1 MVFSVRPCR
10 KGGCVILS
18 RHILRAHIG
27 PFLFSNAIIIFL
39 FLLQFL
45 MKRAGDLV
53 GKGLSPWVI
62 LELISLNLAWML
74 VLSVPMSVLVA
85 TLMAFGKLSSDNE
98 LTIMRA
104 SGMSLYRMTTPVF
117 LAAVLVTG
125 SLVWF
130 NNSVLPEANVRLQ
143 TLMTD
148 IVRIKP
154 TLALQAGVFTSE
166 HDLPNYRILV
176 RRTFEKSNDLEGVTI
191 YDLSDPDNSIVV
203 TAKHGT
209 VSFSPDYSDVIMDLR
224 DGEIHQLDSR
234 TFTSYRKLRFNRHRV
249 AMPAS
254 GFGFQRS
261 DASTTRR
268 DDRTMSAAMM
278 QAIVDSIDTLRDGKI
293 ERFEDRMVSHL
304 RAYVQGAPKYF
315 AAAPSPGTSF
325 VRNAGRDARQRDA
338 RQRVTPR
345 GSPPRPAD
353 LPSGDP
359 ARDISGAMRGV
370 SGTAGDPGGGE
381 ADTLTAEE
389 PPEAAVDSLG
399 AAYRA
404 LTDVRQ
410 LQAQALADF
419 SGIEFDAKQM
429 DRYLVEIYKK
439 YSIPVACLVFVL
451 IGAPLGMMARRGGFG
466 MGAGLSLG
474 FFLFY
479 WACLIGGEKLA
490 DRGALSPFWGMWIA
504 NIILGIMGILLT
516 IRTARET
523 RVIDWSVF
531 TRFLPKALR
540 GTEVDRSHYNPH
552 EA

>member
-1 MVFSVRPCR
+1 M
-10 KGGCVILS
+10 ILS
-18 RHILRAHIG
+18 RHILRAHVG

-53 GKGLSPWVI
+53 GKGLSTWVI

-104 SGMSLYRMTTPVF
+104 SGMSLYRMSTPVF
-117 LAAVLVTG
+117 LAAVLVTA

-154 TLALQAGVFTSE
+154 TLSLQAGVFTSE

-176 RRTFEKSNDLEGVTI
+176 RRTYEESNDLEGVTI

-203 TAKHGT
+203 TAKRGT

-234 TFTSYRKLRFNRHRV
+234 TYTRYRKLRFTRHRV

-268 DDRTMSAAMM
+268 DDRTMSGGMM
-278 QAIVDSIDTLRDGKI
+278 QAIVDSIDTLRNGKI

-304 RAYVQGAPKYF
+304 RAYVQGAPKYY

-325 VRNAGRDARQRDA
+325 VRNAGRGGQR
-338 RQRVTPR
+338 
-345 GSPPRPAD
+345 RP
-353 LPSGDP
+353 G
-359 ARDISGAMRGV
+359 RTSGAPGAAGRMADHSRGAP
-370 SGTAGDPGGGE
+370 GEEAMPGGMVTGRDGAE
-381 ADTLTAEE
+381 SGAAADSAGAEQ

-540 GTEVDRSHYNPH
+540 GTDADRSHYNPH

>member
-1 MVFSVRPCR
+1 M
-10 KGGCVILS
+10 ILS
-18 RHILRAHIG
+18 RHIMRAHVG

-53 GKGLSPWVI
+53 GKGLSVWVI
-62 LELISLNLAWML
+62 IELISLNLAWML

-85 TLMAFGKLSSDNE
+85 TLMAFGRLSSDNE

-125 SLVWF
+125 TLIWF

-154 TLALQAGVFTSE
+154 TLSLQAGVFTSE

-176 RRTFEKSNDLEGVTI
+176 RRTFEESNDLEGVTI

-203 TAKHGT
+203 TAKRGT
-209 VSFSPDYSDVIMDLR
+209 VSFSHDYSDVIMDLR

-234 TFTSYRKLRFNRHRV
+234 TFTRYRKLRFERHRV

-261 DASTTRR
+261 DAATTRR
-268 DDRTMSAAMM
+268 DDRTMSAGMM
-278 QAIVDSIDTLRDGKI
+278 QAIVDSIDTLHMGKI

-304 RAYVQGAPKYF
+304 RAYVQGTPKYY
-315 AAAPSPGTSF
+315 AAAPSRGSSL
-325 VRNAGRDARQRDA
+325 VRDAGGDGQWRAGQREA
-338 RQRVTPR
+338 AK
-345 GSPPRPAD
+345 GAAERPSA
-353 LPSGDP
+353 DP
-359 ARDISGAMRGV
+359 ARSAPGRKARDGAGATD
-370 SGTAGDPGGGE
+370 GAG
-381 ADTLTAEE
+381 AERQSE
-389 PPEAAVDSLG
+389 LAVDSLG

-410 LQAQALADF
+410 LQAQAMADF
-419 SGIEFDAKQM
+419 SGIEFDEKQM

-451 IGAPLGMMARRGGFG
+451 IGAPLGIMARRGGFG

-490 DRGALSPFWGMWIA
+490 DRGALSPFWGMWVA
-504 NIILGIMGILLT
+504 NIILGVMGILLT
-516 IRTARET
+516 VRTAREA

-531 TRFLPKALR
+531 RRFLPKSLR
-540 GTEVDRSHYNPH
+540 RDEADRSHSNPH

>member
-1 MVFSVRPCR
+1 MIV
-10 KGGCVILS
+10 S

-53 GKGLSPWVI
+53 GKGLSPWII

-85 TLMAFGKLSSDNE
+85 TLMAFGKLSADNE
-98 LTIMRA
+98 VTIMRA

-117 LAAVLVTG
+117 LAAIGVTVA
-125 SLVWF
+125 LIWF
-130 NNSVLPEANVRLQ
+130 NNFVLPEANVRLQ

-154 TLALQAGVFTSE
+154 TLSLQAGVFTAE
-166 HDLPNYRILV
+166 QDLPNYRILV

-203 TAKHGT
+203 TAKRGT
-209 VSFSPDYSDVIMDLR
+209 VNFSPDYADVIMDLR

-234 TFTSYRKLRFNRHRV
+234 TYTRYRKLRFMRHRV

-268 DDRTMSAAMM
+268 DDRTMSAQMM
-278 QAIVDSIDTLRDGKI
+278 QAIVDSIDTLRTGKI
-293 ERFEDRMVSHL
+293 GRFEERMVSHL
-304 RAYVQGAPKYF
+304 RAYVQGTPKYY
-315 AAAPSPGTSF
+315 AAAPSRSTVEELQRSFQRAPGEEAMEGIRTPRAAPGSQRRPPG
-325 VRNAGRDARQRDA
+325 VGGAAGR
-338 RQRVTPR
+338 
-345 GSPPRPAD
+345 S
-353 LPSGDP
+353 DP
-359 ARDISGAMRGV
+359 VDPGEI
-370 SGTAGDPGGGE
+370 GTAVDSTQPRKR
-381 ADTLTAEE
+381 
-389 PPEAAVDSLG
+389 VDSLG

-404 LTDVRQ
+404 LTDIRQ
-410 LQAQALADF
+410 LQAQALAEI
-419 SGIEFDAKQM
+419 SGIEFDQKQM

-490 DRGALSPFWGMWIA
+490 DRGALSPFWGMWAA
-504 NIILGIMGILLT
+504 NIILGIIGVLLT
-516 IRTARET
+516 IRTARES

-531 TRFLPKALR
+531 TR
-540 GTEVDRSHYNPH
+540 
-552 EA
+552 